1 MVERNQR
8 AKTRTSI
15 DISCQHV
22 KTLVSERGQP
32 EPAENVNILAS
43 RCKGPR
49 LAVID
54 QRALTRQGLARVVDS
69 ASTFCVLTFSN
80 VSELLSNSRETV
92 SEIAMILI
100 NLGSTVVSDNSV
112 RREIDILMRAIPEAP
127 IVLLS
132 DHDDSRFVGEAL
144 RQGIRG
150 YIPTTATSRI
160 LVEALR
166 FVQCGGIFVPAS
178 ALLEVM
184 SQRHMGARGSMVQLE
199 QLDLSPLTPRQR
211 AVFDLLRQGKPN
223 KIIAY
228 ELGMGEST
236 VKVHVRHIMRKLQ
249 ANNRTH
255 LASLASRCGVA
266 DER

>member
-1 MVERNQR
+1 MERKQR
-8 AKTRTSI
+8 AKIRTNI
-15 DISCQHV
+15 DKSRQHV
-22 KTLVSERGQP
+22 KTLVSQRGQP
-32 EPAENVNILAS
+32 DPAENLNILS
-43 RCKGPR
+43 GRCKGPR
-49 LAVID
+49 LALID
-54 QRALTRQGLARVVDS
+54 QRALTREGLARVVES
-69 ASTFCVLTFSN
+69 AGTFCVLTFSN
-80 VSELLSNSRETV
+80 VSELLSNRRETG

-100 NLGSTVVSDNSV
+100 NLGSTLVSDNNV
-112 RREIDILMRAIPEAP
+112 REEIDFLMRAVPEAP

-166 FVQCGGIFVPAS
+166 FVQCGGTFVPAN
-178 ALLEVM
+178 ALLEAM
-184 SQRHMGARGSMVQLE
+184 SQQHKGARGPMVQLE

-228 ELGMGEST
+228 ELGLGEST
-236 VKVHVRHIMRKLQ
+236 VKVHVHQIMRKLQ
-249 ANNRTH
+249 VNNRTH
-255 LASLASRCGVA
+255 LAFLASRFGVA